1 MCAVVCFGKEQ
12 SGFDYYCNYLL
23 LPFIMDGV
31 CTVDFDTIILVLW
44 RSFSDE
50 EPKHK
55 RRENTSQE

>member
-1 MCAVVCFGKEQ
+1 MCAVVCFGEEQ

-31 CTVDFDTIILVLW
+31 CTVDFDTIIHFGSLA
-44 RSFSDE
+44 SFSDE

-55 RRENTSQE
+55 RRENHT